1 MASPQSEAEQKEAF
15 QYWGYLFKQDRTGTD
30 MLKNLLRGIHQTIV
44 SRDLQSR
51 STTSTDNP
59 QITTFEP
66 CESPDITPSQM
77 ALFYKAVNGNY
88 DPLFM
93 STPPS
98 TIAFIYK
105 NLGCLHTLQPP
116 ANLGDRYADP
126 VVPALKIEGWIM
138 WQTVQLL
145 LGPDE
150 HSEFLRQAVQKWN
163 VKNPDTGEPFPKILP
178 RSCFPPHPD
187 TSMVEWYEGMS
198 GRLRREAE
206 EQERIRVQP
215 IEDRPDTPNNS
226 KHHRKISRYSD
237 SALTDDESPPDHK
250 NFAIAYFRDPLFRA
264 MEARPGLVRNS
275 SRRRPPLSP
284 RDSFV
289 YRSKTV
295 ASTFGNVIKNVGSP
309 HLWDGHAVAKEKDKD
324 KDRDHRRRKSLPD
337 KHHYQD
343 LDDDDERVRQYS
355 RRGSAQESP
364 PEPHL
369 HHSHHHGA
377 SSLRPSPTYH
387 DPNSRHRRPHGPTSP
402 REYFPPVDDEVD
414 MRRSSSATHLKPR
427 STSPQKSG
435 FMPSVSPLFAT
446 HVAREGYGT
455 SSRPRQSSARS
466 PERPEVSKSSGDGG
480 SGSEVGSSRGGSR
493 SNRPKVARFQDS
505 PVGGVS
511 GRKYLVESTYR

>member
-1 MASPQSEAEQKEAF
+1 MASPHPAVEEKEAY

-30 MLKNLLRGIHQTIV
+30 MLKNLLRGIHKTIV
-44 SRDLQSR
+44 SHGKIASTARPR
-51 STTSTDNP
+51 SDCSSQTTTLDPS
-59 QITTFEP
+59 
-66 CESPDITPSQM
+66 ESPDVTPSQL
-77 ALFYKAVNGNY
+77 AQFYRAVNGNY
-88 DPLFM
+88 DPLFL

-105 NLGCLHTLQPP
+105 NLGCLHSLQPP

-126 VVPALKIEGWIM
+126 VVPSLKVEGWIM

-150 HSEFLRQAVQKWN
+150 HSEFMRQAVQKWDI
-163 VKNPDTGEPFPKILP
+163 KNPETGELFPKILP
-178 RSCFPPHPD
+178 RSCFPSHPD

-198 GRLRREAE
+198 SRLRREAE

-237 SALTDDESPPDHK
+237 NALTDDESPPDHK
-250 NFAIAYFRDPLFRA
+250 NFAIAYFRDPLLRTFDG
-264 MEARPGLVRNS
+264 RPGLVRNG

-289 YRSKTV
+289 NRSKSV
-295 ASTFGNVIKNVGSP
+295 ASTFGNVIKHVGSP
-309 HLWDGHAVAKEKDKD
+309 HLWDGHAASKEKD

-343 LDDDDERVRQYS
+343 LDDDDGRQYS
-355 RRGSAQESP
+355 RRGSLQESP
-364 PEPHL
+364 PE
-369 HHSHHHGA
+369 HHHHRPHHHEP

-387 DPNSRHRRPHGPTSP
+387 DPNSRVRRTHPTSA
-402 REYFPPVDDEVD
+402 REYFPPVDDEVN
-414 MRRSSSATHLKPR
+414 MRRSSSATHLHPR
-427 STSPQKSG
+427 SASPQKSG

-446 HVAREGYGT
+446 HIAREGHRP
-455 SSRPRQSSARS
+455 SAHSRPPSARS
-466 PERPEVSKSSGDGG
+466 PEAPEFSRHSGDG
-480 SGSEVGSSRGGSR
+480 SGSEVGSNRGSIRGT
-493 SNRPKVARFQDS
+493 RPKVARFQDS
-505 PVGGVS
+505 PVGGLS
-511 GRKYLVESTYR
+511 GRKYPAESVYR